1 MIGKKWIAGTV
12 ILTQSNGEKLFLV
25 KQENEKMH
33 LVSTKGDSEK
43 TGLASILEVLK
54 KEVHLEIT
62 QLKLL
67 ELTNGV
73 IAGTNV
79 PLFVFELEEQAD
91 VQLVL
96 PDQYQWRT
104 FEQMQKVIQKFEI
117 EGMPQF

>member
-12 ILTQSNGEKLFLV
+12 ILTQSDGEKLFLV
-25 KQENEKMH
+25 KQEKEKMH

-79 PLFVFELEEQAD
+79 PLFVFELEEQPD

-96 PDQYQWRT
+96 PDQYQWQT

>member
-25 KQENEKMH
+25 KQEKEKMH

>member
-1 MIGKKWIAGTV
+1 MIEKKWIAGTV
-12 ILTQSNGEKLFLV
+12 ILTQSDSGKLFLV
-25 KQENEKMH
+25 KQEKEKMH

-79 PLFVFELEEQAD
+79 PLFVFELEEQPD

-96 PDQYQWRT
+96 PDQYQWQT